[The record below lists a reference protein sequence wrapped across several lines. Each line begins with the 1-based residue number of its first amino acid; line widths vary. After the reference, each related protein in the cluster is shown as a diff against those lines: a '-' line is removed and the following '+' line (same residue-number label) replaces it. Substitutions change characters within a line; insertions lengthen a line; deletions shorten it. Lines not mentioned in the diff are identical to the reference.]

1 MADFDEEDIR
11 DDEGRPGPRRYYT
24 VEEANNALPLV
35 KAIVADIV
43 RQFREVRDRKERLD
57 AIRKRPQR
65 AETSVYAEEV
75 AQIEEELEKDVRVLQ
90 GYVDELTKLGV
101 ELKDL
106 DKGLCDF
113 WGRMDGRDVYLCW
126 MLGEDE
132 VAHWHELEA
141 GFAGRQSLMAE
152 SVTDSG
158 EGESSDD
165 A

>member
-1 MADFDEEDIR
+1 MADFDDEDPR
-11 DDEGRPGPRRYYT
+11 EVEGRPAPRRYYT

-65 AETSVYAEEV
+65 AEKSVYAEEV

-90 GYVDELTKLGV
+90 GYVDELTRLGI

-106 DKGLCDF
+106 DKGLIDF
-113 WGRMDGRDVYLCW
+113 WGKLDGRDVYLCW
-126 MLGEDE
+126 MLGEEE

-152 SVTDSG
+152 SVADGSQ
-158 EGESSDD
+158 EEV
-165 A
+165 